1 MSDLSNQNHH
11 AGEPPLSP
19 SSATP
24 RHGNRGSRPWQLWL
38 VTMGGAGLL
47 PKMPGTYGSAVAA
60 AIVGLLFKFYGPSQ
74 WFLVGGLFLFSL
86 ICLIWGGWAQVFL
99 GRKDPGPV
107 VVDEGAG
114 ICLTL
119 LFQPHYG
126 TWVIVAAFA
135 AFRLFDITKPPPARQ
150 LERLPTGLGILADDL
165 AAAVYANLLCQVVFR
180 MVVHSG

>member
-1 MSDLSNQNHH
+1 MPNAQ
-11 AGEPPLSP
+11 
-19 SSATP
+19 TQ
-24 RHGNRGSRPWQLWL
+24 RPWQLWL

-60 AIVGLLFKFYGPSQ
+60 FGCWLILPKSPLSSTPWILIAGLL
-74 WFLVGGLFLFSL
+74 LFSFVCVWL
-86 ICLIWGGWAQVFL
+86 GGWAQEFL

-126 TWVIVAAFA
+126 AWTILIAFI

-150 LERLPTGLGILADDL
+150 LEKLPAGWGILLDDL
-165 AAAVYANLLCQVVFR
+165 AAAVYANLVCQLFLR
-180 MVVHSG
+180 TLHFT

>member
-1 MSDLSNQNHH
+1 MIQ
-11 AGEPPLSP
+11 
-19 SSATP
+19 
-24 RHGNRGSRPWQLWL
+24 RPWKLWI

-60 AIVGLLFKFYGPSQ
+60 ILVWLAFRFDGPSQ
-74 WFLVGGLFLFSL
+74 WILIGGLVAFSVMCVAL
-86 ICLIWGGWAQVFL
+86 GGWAQDFL

-119 LFQPHYG
+119 LYQPHYG
-126 TWVIVAAFA
+126 AWAIVIGFV

-150 LERLPTGLGILADDL
+150 LEKLPAGWGILADDL
-165 AAAVYANLLCQVVFR
+165 AAAVYANVLCQLLLRYVF
-180 MVVHSG
+180 V